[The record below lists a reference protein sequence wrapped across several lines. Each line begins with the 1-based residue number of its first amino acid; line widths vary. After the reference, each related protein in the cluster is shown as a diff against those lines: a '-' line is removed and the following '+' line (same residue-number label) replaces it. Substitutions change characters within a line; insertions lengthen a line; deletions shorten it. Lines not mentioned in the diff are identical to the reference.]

1 VQRIF
6 SGEIVNSL
14 AVAGVLAAYAVSE
27 GIAEPRPVDAP
38 WTDRSTAFSARKAV
52 G

>member
-1 VQRIF
+1 VQRIY
-6 SGEIVNSL
+6 SGEIVHSR
-14 AVAGVLAAYAVSE
+14 AVAGVFAANAVSE

-38 WTDRSTAFSARKAV
+38 WTDRPTAFRARKAT